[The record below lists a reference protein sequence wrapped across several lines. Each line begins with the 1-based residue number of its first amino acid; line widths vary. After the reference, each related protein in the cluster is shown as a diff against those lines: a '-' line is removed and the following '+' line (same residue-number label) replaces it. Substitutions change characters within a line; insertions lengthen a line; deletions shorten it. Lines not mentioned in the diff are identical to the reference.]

1 MTIDQIR
8 SLYQAVPFRPF
19 VMHLA
24 DGREIPVVHRDFIIA
39 SPNGREVIV
48 YQPDNSF
55 NIVDTASCDRFGN
68 EGRTDS
74 TVPTDLE
81 PLNSE

>member
-1 MTIDQIR
+1 MTIDQVR
-8 SLYQAVPFRPF
+8 TLYQAVPFRPF

-55 NIVDTASCDRFGN
+55 NIIDLALVTALAGTSAP
-68 EGRTDS
+68 ERTA
-74 TVPTDLE
+74 T
-81 PLNSE
+81 

>member
-1 MTIDQIR
+1 
-8 SLYQAVPFRPF
+8 
-19 VMHLA
+19 MHLA

-55 NIVDTASCDRFGN
+55 NIIDLALVTALAGTSAP
-68 EGRTDS
+68 ERTA
-74 TVPTDLE
+74 T
-81 PLNSE
+81 